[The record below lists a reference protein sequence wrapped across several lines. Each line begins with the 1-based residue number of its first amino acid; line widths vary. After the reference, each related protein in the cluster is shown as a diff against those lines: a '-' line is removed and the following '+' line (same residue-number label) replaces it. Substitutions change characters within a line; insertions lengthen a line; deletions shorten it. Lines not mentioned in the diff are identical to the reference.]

1 MNNNSYLE
9 LKNKHKRD
17 SFIEFNEEA
26 HKYTITCDKESDYI
40 SVTTWIH
47 SHFEK
52 FNSDM
57 IIDNMMNSKNWKN
70 NKYYGMTKDEI
81 KKMWNDNCQE
91 SANAGTKLHYDIEC
105 YYNNISKSMDMN
117 MTNIDENNENI
128 DENNGVE
135 TELKREINTSIEY
148 YYFLNFVKDYNNL
161 FPYRTEWRI
170 WNDDIKLAGSIDMIF
185 EDREKNDGSLLIYDW
200 KRCKNITKSSFNKYS
215 TTECISHIP
224 DSNYWHYCLQLNIYK
239 KILEDKYD
247 KKISGMYLIC
257 LHPENKNSNYER
269 IKVVD
274 LKDEINDLFEYHKS
288 IVS

>member
-1 MNNNSYLE
+1 MTDNSYLE
-9 LKNKHKRD
+9 LKNKHIRD
-17 SFIEFNEEA
+17 LFIEFNEEA
-26 HKYTITCDKESDYI
+26 HKYRITCDKDSDYI

-52 FNSDM
+52 FNSDT
-57 IIDNMMNSKNWKN
+57 IIYTMMNSKNWKN

-81 KKMWNDNCQE
+81 KKMWNDNCEE

-105 YYNNISKSMDMN
+105 YYNNFSNDMD
-117 MTNIDENNENI
+117 TIDI
-128 DENNGVE
+128 G
-135 TELKREINTSIEY
+135 LKREINTSIEY
-148 YYFLNFVKDYNNL
+148 SYFLKFVNDYKNL
-161 FPYRTEWRI
+161 VPYRTEWRI
-170 WNDDIKLAGSIDMIF
+170 WNDDIKLAGSVDMIF

-215 TTECISHIP
+215 ITDCINHIP

-239 KILEDKYD
+239 KMIEDKYD

-257 LHPENKNSNYER
+257 LHPDNKSGSYER

-274 LKDEINDLFEYHKS
+274 LNDEINDLFESRKNN
-288 IVS
+288 